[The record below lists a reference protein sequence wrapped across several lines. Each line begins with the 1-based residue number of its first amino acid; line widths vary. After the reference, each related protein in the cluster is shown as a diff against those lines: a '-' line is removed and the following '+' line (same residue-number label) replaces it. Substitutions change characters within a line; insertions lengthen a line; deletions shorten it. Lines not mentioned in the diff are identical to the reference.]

1 MRHLRT
7 LVARLRDERG
17 SMAVETALIAPML
30 ALMALGTFEV
40 STIVM
45 REQQLQS
52 AANEASEIILA
63 AAGGTGITSTDLED
77 IIETSLGLSDPQL
90 TVADRYRCGT
100 GSTLSSTLPTPS
112 TGCAASE
119 QIYMYVHLT
128 LTDTYTP
135 MWTNFGVSHPIQYTV
150 VRTVQV
156 S

>member
-1 MRHLRT
+1 MRPAALF
-7 LVARLRDERG
+7 ARLRDERG
-17 SMAVETALIAPML
+17 SMAIETALIAPLL
-30 ALMALGTFEV
+30 ALMALGVFEASSIV
-40 STIVM
+40 S

-63 AAGGTGITSTDLED
+63 AAAGTGVGNVDLEL
-77 IIETSLGLSDPQL
+77 IIETSLDLDAGVL
-90 TVADRYRCGT
+90 TITDRYRCGT
-100 GSTLSSTLPTPS
+100 GTTLSSTLPSPS

-119 QIYMYVHLT
+119 QIYSYVQLT

-135 MWTNFGVSHPIQYTV
+135 MWTKFGIASPVQYNI